1 MSGLTEFQVE
11 VTRLFFSLPASNGF
25 LLAGG
30 GAMLAVGLTTRP
42 TQDLDFFGAPDR
54 VHIGAARD
62 QFEAAIAERG
72 WRCER
77 VQANDTF
84 VRLRLSGPD
93 EVIVDFAIDAPA
105 SRPPFVTVVGP
116 TFDPEELA
124 GRKLAA
130 LFGRAEARDFA
141 DVFALAQR
149 FERSVLVERAAEVD
163 LGFDRLVLAQMM
175 RTIDR
180 FDDDELPIDEG
191 DIDTIREF
199 FHRWAADLER
209 VSGT

>member
-1 MSGLTEFQVE
+1 VTGLTEFQVE

-30 GAMLAVGLTTRP
+30 GALLAAGLTTRA
-42 TQDLDFFGAPDR
+42 TQDLDFFGAPGR
-54 VHIGAARD
+54 VDMGAARD
-62 QFEAAIAERG
+62 QFEAATAERG

-77 VQANDTF
+77 VQESDTF
-84 VRLRLSGPD
+84 IRLRLSGPD
-93 EVIVDFAIDAPA
+93 DVIVDFAIDAPA
-105 SRPPFVTVVGP
+105 GRAPFVTVVGP

-149 FERSVLVERAAEVD
+149 FDRSVMVERAAEVD
-163 LGFDRLVLAQMM
+163 LGFDPVVLAQMM

-180 FDDDELPIDEG
+180 FDDDELPIDED

-199 FHRWAADLER
+199 FRRWAADLER
-209 VSGT
+209 GSET